1 MAESS
6 EKDVEIDAKTPMINE
21 SGGQTL
27 PLDPAPTHPV
37 ASPEPAP
44 ASPIQ
49 GYRQKKQ
56 IAEGG
61 MGIVYSAECLTFGR
75 EVAVKVMKP
84 GMSVATFNREAR
96 ITAQLP
102 HPGIPPVH
110 AMGVFPN
117 GIPYLVM
124 KLICGETLESI
135 IKKNEANLAAAR
147 GQLVAIFEHICQAVG
162 YAHSRGIIH
171 RDLKPSNVMVGA
183 FGEVQVMDWGLAK
196 EKRAKDE
203 SVVPIPAG
211 SPGMSQAGQIKGTPA
226 YMSPEQARGE
236 EVDSRADVFA
246 LGGILL
252 AILTGRP
259 PFQGRNAYDTVGRAA
274 RCDLGETQERLE
286 KSGADADL
294 VSLCRKCLSADPLE
308 RPADGEALAAA
319 VSGYRIGVEER
330 LRQAE
335 LAQVRAQELRK
346 RRRVKWLLTI
356 VLLVCL
362 TVGATAFGLVTQGY
376 NRQLTISE
384 KNAKENEKMAIEAV
398 KAFADK
404 VARDPDLKNRKELGG
419 LRRELLKTPLIF
431 FEKLDDKLRSE
442 SSRNRENQWD
452 LAMGLKELGF
462 LSNEIGDKAKAAES
476 YKRAGDI
483 LVTMNLEQAGSSLET
498 LEHAKILSNLG
509 AIRRETGQAGESSKA
524 LKDALEV
531 LENGRF
537 DAADTTSAKRL
548 LVALCL
554 NSSVSAMADPSAGDP
569 FAWATRAKKAAE
581 DLKDSGQRSMED
593 AVMLARVNNV
603 LGAVASE
610 KKQWEQAEDSHRQA
624 MNALG
629 EWTNESSI
637 EKNLEWLRT
646 KANLAGVA
654 SAKGD
659 SKLAMAALREVAN
672 QAEKWSDE
680 AYSSNDLAYT
690 CAKIFSSLYFLECA
704 CNEKSSGATCAKAK
718 IFWDR
723 YSATNP
729 SVIQARIERF
739 LTIYNPFIERG
750 GIHDGLAPS
759 VLLEIE
765 AQAKDIGSQAHTCP
779 YLHLPFAI
787 ACESVGRNLMGVP
800 ENSSKG
806 VEFLRIAGD
815 QFELLL
821 NQSPSAPSHG
831 KAPGVGGVNDS
842 SFLNNW
848 EAGFKGFHGA
858 VVLRSGDG
866 SSINPIAVKAAE
878 IHKDIGNYHL
888 RNQQVAEAIPR
899 YALAIRALEKA
910 GGGKIPDECF
920 RDFKSAINN
929 HCWLSL
935 TGMKTRDI
943 KSGDISKLVEL
954 CDRNL
959 RLNPTDPDYA
969 EALALALYR
978 SGQFDNSLRSALDA
992 VQLWQN
998 KGQKVSPYTLA
1009 MVAMCQWKL
1018 GNKEQSRKSLNE
1030 FRESLKDPQFG
1041 KDPDAQNF
1049 LKEAEEL
1056 IIGARPTNPGG

>member
-1 MAESS
+1 
-6 EKDVEIDAKTPMINE
+6 
-21 SGGQTL
+21 
-27 PLDPAPTHPV
+27 
-37 ASPEPAP
+37 
-44 ASPIQ
+44 
-49 GYRQKKQ
+49 
-56 IAEGG
+56 
-61 MGIVYSAECLTFGR
+61 MGVVCSAECLTFGR

-84 GMSVATFNREAR
+84 GMSVTTFNREAR

-135 IKKNEANLAAAR
+135 IQKNEANLAAAR

-171 RDLKPSNVMVGA
+171 RDLKPSNLMVGA

-203 SVVPIPAG
+203 SVVPIPVG
-211 SPGMSQAGQIKGTPA
+211 GPGMSQAGQIKGTPA
-226 YMSPEQARGE
+226 YMAPEQARGE

-252 AILTGRP
+252 AILTGRS
-259 PFQGRNAYDTVGRAA
+259 PFEGRNAYDTVSRAA
-274 RCDLGETQERLE
+274 RCDLGQTQDRLE
-286 KSGADADL
+286 KSGADAEL
-294 VSLCRKCLSADPLE
+294 VSLCRKCLSANSIE
-308 RPADGEALAAA
+308 RPADGKALAAA

-335 LAQVRAQELRK
+335 LARVRAQELRK
-346 RRRVKWLLTI
+346 RRQIKWILAAI
-356 VLLVCL
+356 LLVCL
-362 TVGATAFGLVTQGY
+362 SVGAMAFGFVTREY

-419 LRRELLKTPLIF
+419 LRKELLKTPLIF

-483 LVTMNLEQAGSSLET
+483 LAAMNPAQGGSSLET

-509 AIRRETGQAGESSKA
+509 AIRQETGQAGESSKA

-537 DAADTTSAKRL
+537 DGADSTSAKRL

-581 DLKDSGQRSMED
+581 ELKDSGQPSMED

-603 LGAVASE
+603 LGAIASG
-610 KKQWEQAEDSHRQA
+610 KKQWDQAEDCHRQA
-624 MNALG
+624 MNSLDG
-629 EWTNESSI
+629 WTKESSA

-659 SKLAMAALREVAN
+659 SKSAMATFREVAL
-672 QAEKWSDE
+672 QAEQWSDK
-680 AYSSNDLAYT
+680 AYSSNELTYIS
-690 CAKIFSSLYFLECA
+690 AKIFSNLYFLECA
-704 CNEKSSGATCAKAK
+704 CNEKSSRATCDKAK
-718 IFWDR
+718 MCWDR
-723 YSATNP
+723 YISTNP
-729 SVIQARIERF
+729 SLIQARIERF
-739 LTIYNPFIERG
+739 LTVYNPLIERG
-750 GIHDGLAPS
+750 GIPDGLAPS
-759 VLLEIE
+759 VLLELE
-765 AQAKDIGSQAHTCP
+765 TQAKDIGQQARACP
-779 YLHLPFAI
+779 SLHAPFAF
-787 ACESVGRNLMGVP
+787 ACESVGRNLMGTP
-800 ENSSKG
+800 AQSSHG

-815 QFELLL
+815 QFETLLD
-821 NQSPSAPSHG
+821 QSPSATSLG
-831 KAPGVGGVNDS
+831 KEPGDREMSDS
-842 SFLNNW
+842 SFLKNW

-858 VVLRSGDG
+858 VVMRSGDG
-866 SSINPIAVKAAE
+866 SPINPMAIKAAE
-878 IHKDIGNYHL
+878 IHKDIANYHL
-888 RNQQVAEAIPR
+888 RNRQVPEAMSR
-899 YALAIRALEKA
+899 YSLAIRALEKA
-910 GGGKIPDECF
+910 GDGKIPDECF

-929 HCWLSL
+929 HCWLCL
-935 TGMKTRDI
+935 AGAKARETKP
-943 KSGDISKLVEL
+943 GDFSKLVDL
-954 CDRNL
+954 CERNL
-959 RLNPTDPDYA
+959 RLTPTDPDYA
-969 EALALALYR
+969 EALALAFYR
-978 SGQFDNSLRSALDA
+978 SGQFEKSLRSASLA
-992 VQLWQN
+992 VQLGRA
-998 KGQKVSPYTLA
+998 KGQKMAPYGLAIVS
-1009 MVAMCQWKL
+1009 MCQWRL
-1018 GNKEQSRKSLNE
+1018 GNKEQSEKSLND
-1030 FRESLKDPQFG
+1030 FREALKDPQFS
-1041 KDPDAQNF
+1041 KDSDAQNF
-1049 LKEAEEL
+1049 LKEAEEM
-1056 IIGARPTNPGG
+1056 IIGARSANPKN